1 MAKIPM
7 KTMPAAFLATIFLS
21 FTANVFAQSV
31 TQLQV
36 DNENDLTAS
45 ELKTTPTM
53 PLINQSREDVSISW
67 GLADAELS
75 EIPKPYRAS
84 SREYWL
90 YVDGEQLQRGFKLQ
104 TTAIGAVVKISPVA
118 DKETISDFRADLTI
132 DSFVI
137 MDSQGKQYSARSVV
151 AQSATAAQL
160 NNNLPGFGFSAG
172 TIIFKL
178 AKTLGQ
184 GEFTIKTNDTTI
196 SKQKYLIYVLDKNSD
211 YGLSVQTKDDTA
223 FAGRSLAAE
232 ITLTQGGVAQN
243 IGTAEVYLRSPGG
256 EKIAV
261 DHNRGNNR
269 GMEVSLEIENL
280 EKNIGIWELHVITKG
295 LSNGL
300 QVQRNAKTSFAFSRP
315 NAALLKTVSLT
326 RPDKQN
332 NTLALDFGLNAVSS
346 GRFELR
352 GTLYATDRQG
362 DKQPLMFA
370 NSAGWR
376 EAGTSSLGLEFDLDK
391 VDASGLKGPYEIR
404 DLRLLDQSRMML
416 LHRQRLAL
424 SFQ

>member
-7 KTMPAAFLATIFLS
+7 KTIPMAFMAAIILS

-31 TQLQV
+31 TLLLV
-36 DNENDLTAS
+36 DNEHDLTAT

-53 PLINQSREDVSISW
+53 PLINQSRDDVSISW
-67 GLADAELS
+67 GLANSELS
-75 EIPKPYRAS
+75 GTPKPYRAS
-84 SREYWL
+84 SKEYWL
-90 YVDGEQLQRGFKLQ
+90 YVDGEQLQQGFKLQ
-104 TTAIGAVVKISPVA
+104 TTAAGALVKISPVA
-118 DKETISDFRADLTI
+118 NKNTNSNFRAGLAI
-132 DSFVI
+132 DSLVI
-137 MDSQGKQYSARSVV
+137 IDSQGKQHSARSVL

-160 NNNLPGFGFSAG
+160 DNSLPGFAAG

-184 GEFTIKTNDTTI
+184 GEFTIKTQNTAI
-196 SKQKYLIYVLDKNSD
+196 SQQQYLVYLLDKNSD

-243 IGTAEVYLRSPGG
+243 IGAVEVYLRSPEG
-256 EKIAV
+256 EKIVV
-261 DHNRGNNR
+261 DHKRGKNRS
-269 GMEVSLEIENL
+269 MEVSLKIESL
-280 EKNIGIWELHVITKG
+280 EKYIGIWELHVITKG

-300 QVQRNAKTSFAFSRP
+300 QVRRNAKTSFAFSRP

-326 RPDKQN
+326 LPEKQN

-352 GTLYATDRQG
+352 GTLFATDQQG

-376 EAGTSSLGLEFDLDK
+376 EAGTSSMGLEFDLNK
-391 VDASGLKGPYEIR
+391 VDASRLEAPYEIR

-416 LHRQRLAL
+416 LHRQRHAL